1 MARDA
6 RLRRDQAD
14 RRSGGGSGTA
24 DAARERPQLN
34 AAVVLFTRDLRVH
47 DHAGLD
53 SAAREH
59 DLVLPL
65 FVFDDR
71 LLARAGPARR
81 GFLHAALADLRASL
95 RAAGADLIVR
105 HGDPVAETV
114 RLARAHDATA
124 VCLADDASAYAQR
137 RRRELEAAGLDVRRH
152 DGIAAVPPG
161 ALTPDG
167 RDHYRVFTP
176 YWRRWREEPTAAV
189 LAPPRRLALP
199 HGVDAGQ
206 LPREDGTGGERDA
219 RRRLTA
225 WLAGGLHGYDAGRD
239 VPAADATSHLSP
251 YLHFGCLSA
260 NEVVA
265 RARGEGPVADEFV
278 RQLCWRD
285 FYLQLLAANP
295 KLETDDLHPREREWR
310 DDRHA
315 LDRWREGETGV
326 AIVDAAMRQLR
337 AEGWLGN
344 RARLIVAGYLTKTLE
359 LDWRH
364 GAALFAE
371 LLVDA
376 DVANNV
382 GNWQW
387 VAGTGVDTRPHRGFS
402 VDRQAKRFDPEGAYV
417 SAYA

>member
-1 MARDA
+1 
-6 RLRRDQAD
+6 
-14 RRSGGGSGTA
+14 
-24 DAARERPQLN
+24 
-34 AAVVLFTRDLRVH
+34 VH
-47 DHAGLD
+47 DHPGLAR
-53 SAAREH
+53 AAREH
-59 DLVLPL
+59 DAVLPL

-71 LLARAGPARR
+71 LVRRAGAARR
-81 GFLHAALADLRASL
+81 GFLYTALADLRTSL
-95 RAAGADLIVR
+95 RAAGGDLVVR

-114 RLARAHDATA
+114 QLAREHQASA
-124 VCLADDASAYAQR
+124 VYVADDASAYAQR
-137 RRRELEAAGLDVRRH
+137 RLRKLEATRLDVRRH
-152 DGIAAVPPG
+152 DGIAAVAPG
-161 ALTPDG
+161 VLTPEG

-176 YWRRWREEPTAAV
+176 YWRRWRDEATAAV
-189 LAPPRRLALP
+189 VAPPRRLALP
-199 HGVDAGQ
+199 EGVDAAP
-206 LPREDGTGGERDA
+206 LPPGEGMGGEGEG
-219 RRRLTA
+219 RRRLDA
-225 WLAGGLHGYDAGRD
+225 WLADGLHEYDAGRD

-251 YLHFGCLSA
+251 YLHFGCVSA
-260 NEVVA
+260 NEVVTRV
-265 RARGEGPVADEFV
+265 RAEGPVADEFV

-295 KLETDDLHPREREWR
+295 ASETDDLHPREREWR
-310 DDRHA
+310 DDADA
-315 LDRWREGETGV
+315 LDAWREGETGV

-364 GAALFAE
+364 GAALFDE

-402 VDRQAKRFDPEGAYV
+402 AARQAERFDPEGVYAR
-417 SAYA
+417 AYA

>member
-1 MARDA
+1 M
-6 RLRRDQAD
+6 
-14 RRSGGGSGTA
+14 
-24 DAARERPQLN
+24 
-34 AAVVLFTRDLRVH
+34 H
-47 DHAGLD
+47 DHAGLAR
-53 SAAREH
+53 AAHEH
-59 DLVLPL
+59 EAVLPL

-71 LLARAGPARR
+71 LVRPAGAARR
-81 GFLHAALADLRASL
+81 GFLQAALADLRSSL
-95 RAAGADLIVR
+95 RTAGADLVVR
-105 HGDPVAETV
+105 HGDPVAAAA
-114 RLARAHDATA
+114 RLAHAHDAT
-124 VCLADDASAYAQR
+124 VVYVADDASAYAQR
-137 RRRELEAAGLDVRRH
+137 RLRELEAARLDVRPH

-161 ALTPDG
+161 AVTPEG

-176 YWRRWREEPTAAV
+176 YWRRWREQPTAEV
-189 LAPPRRLALP
+189 VPPPSRLRLP
-199 HGVDAGQ
+199 EAVDAG
-206 LPREDGTGGERDA
+206 PVPPADGVGGERDG
-219 RRRLTA
+219 RRRLAA
-225 WLAGGLHGYDAGRD
+225 WLVDGLHEYDAARD
-239 VPAADATSHLSP
+239 LPAADATSHLSP
-251 YLHFGCLSA
+251 YLHFGCVSA

-265 RARGEGPVADEFV
+265 RARAEGPVAEEFV

-295 KLETDDLHPREREWR
+295 TLETNDLHPRAREWR
-310 DDRHA
+310 DDGDA
-315 LDRWREGETGV
+315 LDAWREGETGV

-337 AEGWLGN
+337 VEGWLGN

-402 VDRQAKRFDPEGAYV
+402 VNRQAKRFDPEGAYTR
-417 SAYA
+417 AYA

>member
-1 MARDA
+1 
-6 RLRRDQAD
+6 
-14 RRSGGGSGTA
+14 
-24 DAARERPQLN
+24 
-34 AAVVLFTRDLRVH
+34 VH

-53 SAAREH
+53 RAASEH
-59 DLVLPL
+59 DAVLPL
-65 FVFDDR
+65 FVFDVR
-71 LLARAGPARR
+71 LLRRAGAARR
-81 GFLHAALADLRASL
+81 GFLQAALGDLRSSL
-95 RAAGADLIVR
+95 QTAGGDLVVR
-105 HGDPVAETV
+105 HGDPVAEAV
-114 RLARAHDATA
+114 RLARAHDAT
-124 VCLADDASAYAQR
+124 VVYVTDDASAYAQR
-137 RRRELEAAGLDVRRH
+137 RLRALEATRLDVRRH

-161 ALTPDG
+161 ALTPEG

-176 YWRRWREEPTAAV
+176 YWRRWREEPTAEV
-189 LAPPRRLALP
+189 VAPPARLRLP
-199 HGVDAGQ
+199 DGVDAGS
-206 LPREDGTGGERDA
+206 LPPADGAGGERNG
-219 RRRLTA
+219 RCRLAA
-225 WLAGGLHGYDAGRD
+225 WLAEGVHEYDAARD
-239 VPAADATSHLSP
+239 LPAADATSHLSP
-251 YLHFGCLSA
+251 YLHFGCVSA

-265 RARGEGPVADEFV
+265 RARAEGPVADEFV

-295 KLETDDLHPREREWR
+295 SLETNDLHPRGREWR
-310 DDRHA
+310 DDGVA
-315 LDRWREGETGV
+315 LDAWREGETGV

-402 VDRQAKRFDPEGAYV
+402 VDRQAKRFDPDGAYAR
-417 SAYA
+417 AYA